1 MDARTRKWLESLSEY
16 DFEITYIKGT
26 MNKLVDALSHRPT
39 CISFLLSLK
48 TNLRERILELKKEY
62 EWYQEVKGESKN
74 EVMQVPK

>member
-26 MNKLVDALSHRPT
+26 MNKLVYALSHRPT
-39 CISFLLSLK
+39 CISLLLSLK

-62 EWYQEVKGESKN
+62 GWYQEVKGESKN
-74 EVMQVPK
+74 EVM